1 MKYWKNETIKKYSIS
16 KKAMIMAALLS
27 VILNFPAY
35 AGEWQ
40 KNDDLWKYL
49 QDGGGYAKNGWHQID
64 GIWYSFDENGIMR
77 ADTVT
82 PDGYVVGFEG
92 SWIASVSPS
101 DRVIKL
107 EENAKVFGRLRKVL
121 YSYEGLPEPR
131 TAYVLQLPYNVSV
144 YGGMELVSDGTAYRE
159 IQLVSDELF
168 HDNYNDKN
176 VVITGIAFE
185 SLLTS
190 WYIRDVAMTVES
202 IREISN

>member
-1 MKYWKNETIKKYSIS
+1 MKYLKNETIKKYSIS
-16 KKAMIMAALLS
+16 KKAMIMAVLLS
-27 VILNFPAY
+27 VILSFPAY

-49 QDGGGYAKNGWHQID
+49 QDGGGYAKNGWYQID

-82 PDGYVVGFEG
+82 PDGYVVGFDG

-101 DRVIKL
+101 DRMIKL
-107 EENAKVFGRLRKVL
+107 EENAKVFGRMKKVL
-121 YSYEGLPEPR
+121 YSYEWLSEER
-131 TAYVLQLPYNVSV
+131 TAYVLELSYSVSV
-144 YGGMELVSDGTAYRE
+144 SGGMELVADGNTYKE

-168 HDNYNDKN
+168 KDNYNEKN
-176 VVITGIAFE
+176 VLVTGIAYE
-185 SLLTS
+185 GITS